1 MAYKLTMI
9 FQCTTDPEGTGAVPR
24 TAGWTE
30 SVYNSTLTTGV
41 RNQFRDLMVARAG
54 LLPREAAIVG
64 QRYQVVL
71 PTGGSSTGGQRF
83 NGSAPAAGSGRQTDV
98 PSTSLLCK
106 TLTQDLNTRNT
117 IIRCI
122 PDEWVRG
129 GELLTSSFITTA
141 LQSYFTELTGWDMLG
156 RQLDAAQIPIF
167 AITDAGL
174 VSFFENTA
182 VSVPGK
188 VRISSSVDEDGIRRG
203 GVFKA
208 LSQPT
213 ASSVLLENWNYPAT
227 KGGTLRAQPI
237 GLHTI
242 TTSSVS
248 RVITKKV
255 GRPLFVFLGRRS
267 KKRR

>member
-30 SVYNSTLTTGV
+30 SVYNGVLTAAT
-41 RNQFRDLMVARAG
+41 RNSFRDLMAARAG
-54 LLPREAAIVG
+54 LLPKEAAIVG
-64 QRYQVVL
+64 QRFQVVL

-83 NGSAPAAGSGRQTDV
+83 NGSAPDAGTGRQTDV
-98 PSTSLLCK
+98 PSTSLFCK
-106 TLTQDLNTRNT
+106 TLTSDLNTRNT

-122 PDEWVRG
+122 PDNWVVG
-129 GELLTSSFITTA
+129 GELLTSANITTA
-141 LQSYFTELTGWDMLG
+141 LNTYFGELAGWDMLG
-156 RQLDAAQIPIF
+156 RQLDAEQIPIF
-167 AITDAGL
+167 AITDTGL
-174 VSFFENTA
+174 VSFDENQTIA
-182 VSVPGK
+182 TPGK

-203 GVFKA
+203 GLFKA

-213 ASSVLLENWNYPAT
+213 PSSVQLQGWTYPAT
-227 KGGTLRAQPI
+227 KGGTLRVQPI
-237 GLHTI
+237 GLHTM
-242 TTSSVS
+242 TTTTVS

-255 GRPLFVFLGRRS
+255 GRPLFVFRGRRS